1 MQMGEVA
8 RERKLEELK
17 KVTVPSLM
25 GVLVGIFSFL
35 AGDAGGGVLMLALA
49 VLAQKYVFTVIRM
62 RMSGRDWAYISF
74 TTFLW
79 WFIVWTLLLNLS

>member
-1 MQMGEVA
+1 
-8 RERKLEELK
+8 
-17 KVTVPSLM
+17 
-25 GVLVGIFSFL
+25 
-35 AGDAGGGVLMLALA
+35 MLALA
-49 VLAQKYVFTVIRM
+49 VLAQKYVFTIIRM